1 MLKQLEGARLGIFI
15 FLGTVFLVLSI
26 FLLGNKEKLF
36 SQTIEI
42 KTYFN
47 QIEGLKPG
55 APVRLSGYDIG
66 SVKSISLTDDSSG
79 RVEVVMIID
88 VSLKKFIRIDSKA
101 AVETEGLVGKKI
113 VTITAGSPNAAEI
126 VDGGRIPSKNP
137 INIAAIIDETQAIMH
152 NINLLSKDFSEIF
165 NRINK
170 GEGSIGKLVNDES
183 LYNST
188 VSVTQS
194 ADKSLNL
201 ITNRMDEISDIIV
214 DATDGIKRIIVSIDS
229 TVFDVKKLV
238 NKIESGNGALGKL
251 VADKNIADSVQS
263 ILTNLAKTSDYA
275 RIATNSFAENMEA
288 LKHNWLFKGYFEQRG
303 YWNQS
308 EYEKAIDAQLTE
320 LRKQQDILDEKIKE
334 LKELENKINSQN
346 KK

>member
-88 VSLKKFIRIDSKA
+88 VSLKKFIRIDSQA

-113 VTITAGSPNAAEI
+113 VTITAGSPNATEI

>member
-1 MLKQLEGARLGIFI
+1 MLKHLEGARLGIFI
-15 FLGTVFLVLSI
+15 FLGTVFLVISI
-26 FLLGNKEKLF
+26 FLLGNKGKLF

-42 KTYFN
+42 KTYFD

-66 SVKSISLTDDSSG
+66 SVKSISLTEGKTG

-88 VSLKKFIRIDSKA
+88 IALKKFIRIDSQA

-113 VTITAGSPNAAEI
+113 VTITAGSPDAAEV
-126 VDGGRIPSKNP
+126 VDGAKIPSKNP
-137 INIAAIIDETQAIMH
+137 INIAAIIDETQSIMH
-152 NINLLSKDFSEIF
+152 NINSLSKDFSDIF

-170 GEGSIGKLVNDES
+170 GEGSIGKLVNDDA

-201 ITNRMDEISDIIV
+201 ITKRMDEISDIIV
-214 DATDGIKRIIVSIDS
+214 DATAGIKRIIINVDTTLVDI
-229 TVFDVKKLV
+229 KNLV
-238 NKIESGNGALGKL
+238 NSVENGNGALGKL
-251 VADKNIADSVQS
+251 VADKKMADSVQS
-263 ILTNLAKTSDYA
+263 ILTNLAKTSEYA
-275 RIATNSFAENMEA
+275 RISTVSFAENMEA

-308 EYEKAIDAQLTE
+308 EYEKAIDAQLIE
-320 LRKQQDILDEKIKE
+320 LKKQQEILDQKIKE
-334 LKELENKINSQN
+334 LKELENKLNIKGN
-346 KK
+346 

>member
-1 MLKQLEGARLGIFI
+1 MLKHLEGARLGIFI
-15 FLGTVFLVLSI
+15 FLGTVFLVISI
-26 FLLGNKEKLF
+26 FLLGNKGKLF

-42 KTYFN
+42 KTYFD

-66 SVKSISLTDDSSG
+66 SVKGISLTEGKAG

-88 VSLKKFIRIDSKA
+88 IALKKFIRIDSQA

-113 VTITAGSPNAAEI
+113 VTITAGSPDAAEV
-126 VDGGRIPSKNP
+126 VDGAKIPSKNP
-137 INIAAIIDETQAIMH
+137 INIAAIIDETQSIMH
-152 NINLLSKDFSEIF
+152 NINSLSKDFSDIF

-170 GEGSIGKLVNDES
+170 GEGSIGKLVNDDA

-201 ITNRMDEISDIIV
+201 ITKRMDEISDIIV
-214 DATDGIKRIIVSIDS
+214 DATAGIKRIIINVDTTLVDI
-229 TVFDVKKLV
+229 KNLV
-238 NKIESGNGALGKL
+238 NSVENGNGALGKL
-251 VADKNIADSVQS
+251 VADKKMADSVQS
-263 ILTNLAKTSDYA
+263 ILTNLAKTSEYA
-275 RIATNSFAENMEA
+275 RISTLSFAENMEA

-308 EYEKAIDAQLTE
+308 EYEKAIDAQLIE
-320 LRKQQDILDEKIKE
+320 LKKQQEILDQKIKE
-334 LKELENKINSQN
+334 LKELENKLNIKGN
-346 KK
+346 